1 MREFTLFHFL
11 LQLILSFLSFLIIL
25 FHSLQ
30 SFTWVNSKIPCSH
43 LDLSWLFTLSLSS
56 SSTCTSCIS
65 CWAIF
70 PWILLLLH
78 LFILTCLLRY
88 LPNYLFHC
96 WVQMRSWVK
105 SRVAL
110 QCFITNFVAILSQ
123 HGFQSF
129 FLIILLIIL
138 LNKLIDPADRRF
150 KLALLRTDTVDI
162 KILRVF
168 WSMSSFH
175 Y

>member
-1 MREFTLFHFL
+1 MRKFTLLHL
-11 LQLILSFLSFLIIL
+11 LLKLILSFLSFLIIL

-30 SFTWVNSKIPCSH
+30 CFNRINSQISCCQ
-43 LDLSWLFTLSLSS
+43 LNLIWLFTLSLSS
-56 SSTCTSCIS
+56 SSTCTSVS
-65 CWAIF
+65 CWTIF
-70 PWILLLLH
+70 SVLLLLLH
-78 LFILTCLLRY
+78 LVILICLLRY
-88 LPNYLFHC
+88 LTHYLFHC

-105 SRVAL
+105 GRVAL
-110 QCFITNFVAILSQ
+110 QCFITNFVAIFSQ

-129 FLIILLIIL
+129 FLIILLIVL
-138 LNKLIDPADRRF
+138 LNKLVDSAYCRF
-150 KLALLRTDTVDI
+150 KLALLRTDAVDI